1 MTNSEFFKGRYARV
15 YILDNPYVIDRSFD
29 YFIPHSME
37 EQIGHALRRGS
48 FVTVPF
54 GRGNRKQIALVT
66 GIIDADALPAGMDA
80 DKVKPIDGVCSDR
93 SAEELILSEEQL
105 ALCLFLKE
113 QTLCT
118 IGEAVRTVVP
128 SSALSRLVEYY
139 KAIPAEKPGELSHSD
154 LLVYEYIL
162 SRGEVS
168 EPSLKNRFGR
178 AADAAVDRLIQKKLL
193 TKELNLQKA
202 ASTPTKDYYSL
213 AISAENAELIV
224 ARDKS
229 APIKLTSALQTA
241 ALSIIIREG
250 ELDAEAVSSLCGA
263 TKTQLKALVAKGIL
277 KVTQQVA
284 WRDPYSF
291 TDEIPTRAP
300 ILLSDEQAEAYT
312 QLSALADSG
321 QPAAALLHGVTGS
334 GKTCV
339 ILSVIDKMLDLGK
352 GAIVLLPEIS
362 LTPQMASQFL
372 QRYGAKVAV
381 LHSALS
387 SGERHDAYMK
397 IRAGLATVVVGTRS
411 AVFAPV
417 QNLGLIVIDEE
428 QEHTY
433 KSDMNPKYHARDIA
447 RFRCAHGSALLL
459 LSSATPSLESYHK
472 AVEGKYHL
480 IKLKNRYGNATL
492 PRVEIKDMRD
502 TGVGAVAPLSDSL
515 MQQLTENF
523 ESKNQS
529 VLFLNRRGYSTQLV
543 CRSCGAA
550 VTCTNCSVAMNYH
563 TRRGTYSSGDMV
575 CHWCGSRRKYPD
587 VCPTCSSPHLVRMG
601 YGTQRIEE
609 ELSTLLPSAKILRMD
624 ADTTSSK
631 FSYDEMLGSFRA
643 HRADVLL
650 GTQMVTKGHDFPDVT
665 LVGVL
670 MADMSLYLDDYRA
683 AERTFSMLT
692 QVIGRAGRADKEG
705 LALIQTMN
713 PDSDVIKLACRQDY
727 ELFYEREIK
736 LRRLLVFPPF
746 CDIVLLTLSSPDE
759 KELSLASVR
768 LSQELVAMSEKEFSD
783 VPLVSFGPFEAPVY
797 RVENCYRMRMVVK
810 CRLNKR
816 SRALFSEL
824 LMRFAPSQ
832 KGIAKP
838 ILSIDFNPSS
848 L

>member
-1 MTNSEFFKGRYARV
+1 MTNSEISKGRYARV
-15 YILDNPYVIDRSFD
+15 YILDNPYVIDRPFD
-29 YFIPHSME
+29 YFIPNSIE
-37 EQIGHALRRGS
+37 PCVGKTLCPGS

-66 GIIDADALPAGMDA
+66 EILDAEELPKDMDA
-80 DKVKPIDGVCSDR
+80 DKIKPVDGLCSGE
-93 SAEELILSEEQL
+93 SAEELMLSEEQL
-105 ALCLFLKE
+105 DLCFFIKD

-118 IGEAVRTVVP
+118 MGEAVRAAVP

-139 KAIPAEKPGELSHSD
+139 SAAPAEPKGDLSHAD

-162 SRGEVS
+162 ARTPVS
-168 EPSLKNRFGR
+168 EPSLKNRFGTS
-178 AADAAVDRLIQKKLL
+178 AAASVERLIQKKLV
-193 TKELNLQKA
+193 TKELNIQKA
-202 ASTPTKDYYSL
+202 PSTPTEGYYSL
-213 AISAENAELIV
+213 SVSEDV
-224 ARDKS
+224 ARLIIQKDKS
-229 APIKLTSALQTA
+229 APVRLTSALQIA
-241 ALSIIIREG
+241 ALDAVLSKG
-250 ELDAEAVSSLCGA
+250 ELSAKQVNELCGA
-263 TKTQLKALVAKGIL
+263 TKTQLKALVTKGIL
-277 KVTQQVA
+277 KLEERVA
-284 WRDPYSF
+284 WRDPYTAATQPDRTPF
-291 TDEIPTRAP
+291 
-300 ILLSDEQAEAYT
+300 LLNEEQDAAFCK
-312 QLSALADSG
+312 LSMLADG
-321 QPAAALLHGVTGS
+321 GKPAAALLHGVTGS

-339 ILSVIDKMLDLGK
+339 ILSLIDRMMDSGK

-362 LTPQMASQFL
+362 LTPQIAAQFL
-372 QRYGAKVAV
+372 KRYGQKVAV
-381 LHSALS
+381 LHSGLS
-387 SGERHDAYMK
+387 AGERHDAYMK

-417 QNLGLIVIDEE
+417 KDLGLIVIDEE

-433 KSDMNPKYHARDIA
+433 KSDMNPKYHAHDIA
-447 RFRCAHGSALLL
+447 RFRCAHNSALLL
-459 LSSATPSLESYHK
+459 LSSATPSLNSYYK
-472 AVEGKYHL
+472 AMEGKYHL
-480 IKLKNRYGNATL
+480 IKMKNRYGGATL
-492 PRVEIKDMRD
+492 PQVEIQDMRSSQAS
-502 TGVGAVAPLSDSL
+502 AVTPIGDVLAERLV
-515 MQQLTENF
+515 QNF
-523 ESKNQS
+523 ADKNQS

-550 VTCTNCSVAMNYH
+550 VTCPNCSVAMNYH
-563 TRRGTYSSGDMV
+563 TRKGSYDSGEMV
-575 CHWCGSRRKYPD
+575 CHWCGSRRRYPD
-587 VCPTCSSPHLVRMG
+587 ACPNCSSAHLVRMG
-601 YGTQRIEE
+601 YGTQRVEE
-609 ELSTLLPSAKILRMD
+609 ELSSLLPSAKILRMD
-624 ADTTSSK
+624 ADTTSAK
-631 FSYDEMLGSFRA
+631 FSYDEMLSTFRS

-683 AERTFSMLT
+683 SERTFSMLT
-692 QVIGRAGRADKEG
+692 QVIGRAGRAEKPG
-705 LALIQTMN
+705 TALIQTMN

-768 LSQELVAMSEKEFSD
+768 LAQELMTLSQGDFAD

-816 SRALFSEL
+816 SRALFSSL
-824 LMRFAPSQ
+824 LLRFAPSH
-832 KGIAKP
+832 KGNAKP
-838 ILSIDFNPSS
+838 ILSIDLNPSS